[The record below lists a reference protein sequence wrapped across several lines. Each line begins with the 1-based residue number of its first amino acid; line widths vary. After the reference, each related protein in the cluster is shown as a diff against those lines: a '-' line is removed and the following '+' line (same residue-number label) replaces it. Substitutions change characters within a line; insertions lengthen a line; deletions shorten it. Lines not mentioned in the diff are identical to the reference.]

1 MTIVLQI
8 VKCINSQSLIGTQR
22 SVAVTDPIRI
32 RAIQILNL
40 SLPESSIPVVFVGN
54 NMLCM

>member
-1 MTIVLQI
+1 MTIVTQI
-8 VKCINSQSLIGTQR
+8 VKCINSQSLIHTQE
-22 SVAVTDPIRI
+22 SVAVTDQIRI

-40 SLPESSIPVVFVGN
+40 LLQESNIPVVFVGN